1 MRQSLNTSISGKLIK
16 SVPAA
21 IVCYPGPLQNLTA
34 CSIVVSKL
42 SDEELV
48 RNDPIALDSSSSTD
62 YDCPPIDF
70 SAGGVAVGNCTIGD
84 APRYV
89 VNATTSD
96 DIVRG
101 IEFARKHN
109 IRLVIR
115 NTGHDG
121 LGR

>member
-1 MRQSLNTSISGKLIK
+1 LNASVSGKLIK
-16 SVPAA
+16 PVPAG

-34 CSIVVSKL
+34 CSIAVSRL

-48 RNDPIALDSSSSTD
+48 RNDPIALDIPINTD
-62 YDCPPIDF
+62 YGCPPIDF
-70 SAGGVAVGNCTIGD
+70 SAGGVAAGNCTIGD

-96 DIVRG
+96 DIAKG
-101 IEFARKHN
+101 IKFARKHN